1 MAEVISAV
9 DKLYQ
14 QYEYA
19 ANIPRSGLLIDGK
32 PALTGIDPERIG
44 EYVIVMVRDP
54 LCAYDDD
61 PARQLAARLD
71 DAELVAQTGMFT
83 TYSGH
88 YEGAHISVVSGGSG
102 SPEAELILHEFL
114 ENTAA
119 TTYMRLG
126 GSGAYHESVR
136 RGDVVI
142 SSGVVRDEGMTQA
155 YVSPTYPAAAS
166 TELVM
171 ALAQAGEDLGA
182 RYHIGVTRSSD
193 SDFCGV
199 GRPSVGGYMQPR
211 HLELLDYYRRAGVLN
226 GDRESAALVTLPQ
239 LFGARGG
246 SICSVADNYVTGE
259 SFEAGAGHD
268 MAGRMAL
275 RGLAILAQLDA
286 EKSAAGQR
294 YWTPNLRVPALSGRK
309 KRGPA

>member
-1 MAEVISAV
+1 MVESNSAV
-9 DKLYQ
+9 DKLYR

-19 ANIPRSGLLIDGK
+19 ANVPRSGLLIDGK
-32 PALTGIDPERIG
+32 PALTGIDPARIG
-44 EYVIVMVRDP
+44 DYVIVMVRDP

-61 PARQLAARLD
+61 PARQLAAQLA
-71 DAELVAQTGMFT
+71 DAELVSQTGMFT
-83 TYSGH
+83 TYSGR
-88 YEGAHISVVSGGSG
+88 YEDAHISVVSGGSG

-114 ENTAA
+114 ENTSA

-126 GSGAYHESVR
+126 GSGAYHESVHP
-136 RGDVVI
+136 GDVVI

-155 YVSPTYPAAAS
+155 YVSPSYPAAAS
-166 TELVM
+166 YELVM

-211 HLELLDYYRRAGVLN
+211 HLEIMDYYRRAGVLN

-239 LFGARGG
+239 LFGKRGG
-246 SICSVADNYVTGE
+246 SICSVADNMITGNN
-259 SFEAGAGHD
+259 FEAGAGHD
-268 MAGRMAL
+268 MASRITL

-286 EKSAAGQR
+286 EKGAAGQR
-294 YWTPNLRVPALSGRK
+294 YWTPGLRRPS
-309 KRGPA
+309 

>member
-1 MAEVISAV
+1 MTEFPSAV
-9 DKLYQ
+9 DKLYR

-19 ANIPRSGLLIDGK
+19 ANVPRRGLLIDGK
-32 PALTGIDPERIG
+32 PALTGIDPARIG
-44 EYVIVMVRDP
+44 DYVIVMVRDP

-61 PARQLAARLD
+61 PARQLAADLE

-83 TYSGH
+83 TYSGR
-88 YEGAHISVVSGGSG
+88 YGGARISVVSGGSG

-119 TTYMRLG
+119 TAYMRLG

-136 RGDVVI
+136 PGDVVI
-142 SSGVVRDEGMTQA
+142 CSGVVRDEGMTQA
-155 YVSPTYPAAAS
+155 YISPSYPAAAS
-166 TELVM
+166 YELVL
-171 ALAQAGEDLGA
+171 ALAQAGEELGA

-211 HLELLDYYRRAGVLN
+211 HLEIMDYYRRAGVLN

-246 SICSVADNYVTGE
+246 SICSVADNLVTGE
-259 SFEAGAGHD
+259 RFTAGAGHD

-275 RGLAILAQLDA
+275 RGLACLAEMDA
-286 EKSAAGQR
+286 EKRAVGQR
-294 YWTPNLRVPALSGRK
+294 YWTPNLRGAGAPS
-309 KRGPA
+309 

>member
-1 MAEVISAV
+1 MAERNSAV
-9 DKLYQ
+9 DKLYR

-19 ANIPRSGLLIDGK
+19 ANVPRSGLLIEGK
-32 PALTGIDPERIG
+32 PALTGIDPARIG
-44 EYVIVMVRDP
+44 DYVIVMVRDP
-54 LCAYDDD
+54 LCAYEDD
-61 PARQLAARLD
+61 PARQLATRLEGAEQVAR
-71 DAELVAQTGMFT
+71 TGMFT
-83 TYSGH
+83 TYSGR
-88 YEGAHISVVSGGSG
+88 YEGAQISVVSGGSG

-114 ENTAA
+114 ENTVASA
-119 TTYMRLG
+119 YLRLG

-136 RGDVVI
+136 PGDVVI

-155 YVSPTYPAAAS
+155 YINASYPAAAS
-166 TELVM
+166 YELVL

-211 HLELLDYYRRAGVLN
+211 HLELMDYYRRAGVLN

-246 SICSVADNYVTGE
+246 SICSVADNLITGE
-259 SFEAGAGHD
+259 RFEAGAGHEL
-268 MAGRMAL
+268 ASQMAL
-275 RGLAILAQLDA
+275 RGLALLAQLDA
-286 EKSAAGQR
+286 EKGAAGQR
-294 YWTPNLRVPALSGRK
+294 YWTPGLRRPT
-309 KRGPA
+309 